1 MRFVIAVSAIALIAS
16 VAVAKPLSNEA
27 ALKIMHERHEG
38 MEAIGKANKIL
49 RRELTADA
57 PNIAEVRGAANTIG
71 NLAGKASKWFP
82 QGTGPELG
90 KTGAKPDIWQ
100 HQADFNAKLRDFQ
113 GAAKTLRVAAARADA
128 GAIKGA
134 YADLGKTCKACH
146 DSYRMDMHH

>member
-16 VAVAKPLSNEA
+16 VAVAKPLSKDA
-27 ALKIMHERHEG
+27 ALKVMHERHEG

-49 RRELTADA
+49 RRELAADA
-57 PNIAEVRGAANTIG
+57 PNVAEVRGAANTIA
-71 NLAGKASKWFP
+71 NLAGKSSRWFP

-100 HQADFNAKLRDFQ
+100 HQADFKAKLRDFQ
-113 GAAKTLRVAAARADA
+113 GAAKTLRVAAARGDV
-128 GAIKGA
+128 GATKGA
-134 YADLGKTCKACH
+134 YGDLGKTCNACH